1 MSLAHFGL
9 RLPSGPEPPPG
20 EELHSCPQG
29 LRVDNTFMNSND
41 ALQLQLARYRQM
53 TGEQRLAIAL
63 GLHELAC
70 ELAREGVR
78 RQFPTAEEAEV
89 ERRLRQRLEL
99 VRSA

>member
-1 MSLAHFGL
+1 
-9 RLPSGPEPPPG
+9 
-20 EELHSCPQG
+20 
-29 LRVDNTFMNSND
+29 MNSND

>member
-1 MSLAHFGL
+1 
-9 RLPSGPEPPPG
+9 
-20 EELHSCPQG
+20 
-29 LRVDNTFMNSND
+29 MNSND
-41 ALQLQLARYRQM
+41 ALQMQLARYRQM

-99 VRSA
+99 ARSA

>member
-1 MSLAHFGL
+1 MH
-9 RLPSGPEPPPG
+9 
-20 EELHSCPQG
+20 
-29 LRVDNTFMNSND
+29 SND
-41 ALQLQLARYRQM
+41 ALQMQLARYRQM

-99 VRSA
+99 ARSA